1 MPHDK
6 SRMKTKELRI
16 LCSLNVRMELS
27 SKDKQRLAYLEK
39 GYQGEVFFDQLT
51 SELKNDL
58 QILNDLGLE
67 HNKSYFQI
75 DTLIISSHTIYPFEI
90 KNFEGDYLY
99 ELGNFYPKLSK
110 DEIRNPLHQL
120 KRSKSLL
127 RPLLKDLG
135 THLPIKGNVTFVN
148 PNFTLYQAPLNEPII
163 HPTQL
168 NSL

>member
-1 MPHDK
+1 M
-6 SRMKTKELRI
+6 
-16 LCSLNVRMELS
+16 
-27 SKDKQRLAYLEK
+27 
-39 GYQGEVFFDQLT
+39 
-51 SELKNDL
+51 
-58 QILNDLGLE
+58 
-67 HNKSYFQI
+67 
-75 DTLIISSHTIYPFEI
+75 SSHTIYPFEI